1 MTYTARKY
9 LAQENLLHGLQTAF
23 CDSDLSEETRK
34 EMDKQMKRIEKL
46 FGYKQGS
53 WRRGA

>member
-34 EMDKQMKRIEKL
+34 EMDKQMRRVEKL
-46 FGYKQGS
+46 FGYTQGS
-53 WRRGA
+53 WARGA